1 MAILPIMNYPRDSVL
16 RIKAQTVGNVDG
28 EILEFLN
35 DMADTMYFSN
45 GVGLAAPQV
54 GLSKRLII
62 VDGGIGIIKLIN
74 PVILEAT
81 GVQVELEGCLSIPGI
96 SGMVKRPEKVIVQAL
111 NEHGQLIEVTGT
123 GLTARAFCH
132 EIDHL
137 EGMLFI
143 DKVIPKE
150 MLRMIASGGENK

>member
-16 RIKAQTVGNVDG
+16 RSKAQTVGNVDDK
-28 EILEFLN
+28 ILKLLN
-35 DMADTMYFSN
+35 DMADTMYSSN

-54 GLSKRLII
+54 GLSKRVII
-62 VDGGIGIIKLIN
+62 VDVGTGLIKLIN

-81 GVQVELEGCLSIPGI
+81 GIQVDSEGCLSIPGI
-96 SGMVKRPEKVIVQAL
+96 SGMVKRPEKVLVQAI
-111 NEHGQLIEVTGT
+111 NDQGQLIEVTGT

-137 EGMLFI
+137 EGILFV
-143 DKVIPKE
+143 DKVVPDEIF
-150 MLRMIASGGENK
+150 